1 MIMVM
6 IGDHMM
12 SVLLSQDLERTSGSG
27 NLRERHSHSRLV
39 LIMAAIRHIC
49 LIYDVNGDL

>member
-12 SVLLSQDLERTSGSG
+12 SVMLSQDLERTSGSG

-39 LIMAAIRHIC
+39 LIMAAIRHMSY
-49 LIYDVNGDL
+49 IYDDNNDL

>member
-1 MIMVM
+1 MIM

-12 SVLLSQDLERTSGSG
+12 SVSQDLERTSGSG

-39 LIMAAIRHIC
+39 LVMAAIRHIH
-49 LIYDVNGDL
+49 LVYDDNGDF